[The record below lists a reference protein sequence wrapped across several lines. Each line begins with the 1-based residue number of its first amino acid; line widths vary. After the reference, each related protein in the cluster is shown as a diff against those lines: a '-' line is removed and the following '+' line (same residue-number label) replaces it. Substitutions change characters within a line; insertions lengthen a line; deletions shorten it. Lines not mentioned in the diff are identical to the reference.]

1 MSDLIALWI
10 FLITNVAVSV
20 VIISLSTVH
29 STRDGKRGL
38 RPVAR
43 EVQVGGQHPLWICT
57 MSKTNILI
65 SPLKTCDTLPYL
77 RATSAE
83 LGVIGNKGNTF
94 TYLIS
99 FWPSWPRKG
108 GVDINNDVTW
118 RQTHWGWAGCQL
130 ALSTSTNALGLRSKR
145 ITFDECNL

>member
-10 FLITNVAVSV
+10 FLSTNAVVSV
-20 VIISLSTVH
+20 VINSVSTVH
-29 STRDGKRGL
+29 STIDGKRGL

-65 SPLKTCDTLPYL
+65 SPLKTCNTLPYL

-83 LGVIGNKGNTF
+83 LGVIGNRSNTF

-108 GVDINNDVTW
+108 GVDINNDVTC
-118 RQTHWGWAGCQL
+118 RQTHLGWAGCQV
-130 ALSTSTNALGLRSKR
+130 ALCTSTTKLGLRSKR
-145 ITFDECNL
+145 ITVDKWNL